1 MFHLLNADIIITTTL
16 SNHNCKEFQMDLFN
30 KETTGESHGHKEL
43 LIIHRKT
50 NQLSTGLLLKRK
62 IQMLLNLQLDI
73 TIRWEN
79 GLQEPGHI
87 LTAPLMMD
95 LMTTKL
101 LILCTKSITFDC
113 YLFNFWFANIFK
125 NFNHLMFRK
134 FNLIL
139 K

>member
-1 MFHLLNADIIITTTL
+1 MFHLLNADTIITTTL
-16 SNHNCKEFQMDLFN
+16 SNHNCKEFLMDLSN
-30 KETTGESHGHKEL
+30 KETTGENHGHKEQ

-62 IQMLLNLQLDI
+62 IQMLLNLQSNI
-73 TIRWEN
+73 TIRWDN
-79 GLQEPGHI
+79 GLQVPGHI
-87 LTAPLMMD
+87 LTAPLMMEQ
-95 LMTTKL
+95 MTTKL
-101 LILCTKSITFDC
+101 LILCTKSITFDR

-125 NFNHLMFRK
+125 NFNYLMFRK